1 MLDAG
6 RARRTWT
13 HARGAPGRREYFN
26 RLYGAGQGYFLAA
39 GFLSELAGLAG
50 AAPFWGP
57 LAPGDLFPYQ
67 DEYSK
72 ELRNSFSSPQTLQR
86 PLLTAP
92 FGGSMTQW

>member
-1 MLDAG
+1 MLVAA

-13 HARGAPGRREYFN
+13 HARTLRAR
-26 RLYGAGQGYFLAA
+26 QGYFPAA
-39 GFLSELAGLAG
+39 GFLSELAALAG

-67 DEYSK
+67 DEYSN